1 MRGAVVL
8 VPVERVAR
16 LARRHCERFLRRAFS
31 AEERAQCEGRHAD
44 ERLAA
49 RLAAKTAARKLFP
62 DDRLPLSAIQ
72 VLRDE
77 AGAPRISVHG
87 VPDTRVFVSLSHDGG
102 VAAAAVFVEP
112 GAP

>member
-8 VPVERVAR
+8 LSVDRVAR
-16 LARRHCERFLRRAFS
+16 MARRHGERFLARAFTP
-31 AEERAQCEGRHAD
+31 EERAECEGRRAP

-49 RLAAKTAARKLFP
+49 RLAAKAAARKALP
-62 DDRLPLSAIQ
+62 DLRPPLRAIR
-72 VLRDE
+72 VLRGE
-77 AGAPRISVHG
+77 GGAPRISVPG
-87 VPDTRVFVSLSHDGG
+87 VPDSNLFVSLSHDGG

>member
-1 MRGAVVL
+1 VRGAVVL

-16 LARRHCERFLRRAFS
+16 LARRHGERFLRRAFS
-31 AEERAQCEGRHAD
+31 SEERAQCEGRHSD

-49 RLAAKTAARKLFP
+49 RLAAKAAARKVFP
-62 DDRLPLSAIQ
+62 DGRFPLRAIR

-77 AGAPRISVHG
+77 NGAPRVSVPG
-87 VPDTRVFVSLSHDGG
+87 VPDARVFVSLSHDGG
-102 VAAAAVFVEP
+102 VAAAAVFVES